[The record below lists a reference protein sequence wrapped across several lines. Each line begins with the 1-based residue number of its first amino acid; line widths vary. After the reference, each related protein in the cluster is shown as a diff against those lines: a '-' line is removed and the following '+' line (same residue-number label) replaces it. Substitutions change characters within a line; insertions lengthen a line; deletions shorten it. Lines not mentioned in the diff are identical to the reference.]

1 MVSFYMCIIR
11 FVSLVH
17 NSHTFTAERTSC
29 LHWIHVIECLPVSSS
44 NFVLSECSYH
54 SWQKSI
60 FIFQVLLPTQCWD
73 SNGRLHPAL
82 LAVSPASPPN
92 VEQKRY
98 KHKLYLIYLTVS
110 NVFNRNLSNSFCI
123 ETTTTTTTTTIIII
137 ITTTTTTTH
146 LYAQNLML
154 ADWTHWTRIECMPE
168 DNTDL

>member
-1 MVSFYMCIIR
+1 
-11 FVSLVH
+11 
-17 NSHTFTAERTSC
+17 
-29 LHWIHVIECLPVSSS
+29 
-44 NFVLSECSYH
+44 
-54 SWQKSI
+54 
-60 FIFQVLLPTQCWD
+60 
-73 SNGRLHPAL
+73 

-154 ADWTHWTRIECMPE
+154 AD
-168 DNTDL
+168 